1 MEARHRM
8 ARHSHAVVATL
19 VVLIVATA
27 CSGIEPIDVVTEEN
41 FRTLITLE
49 DDFEEL
55 LLRTQQINVDV
66 RDTKALVS
74 SADPNAVTDVEAW
87 YTMSFESLDRNKQM
101 LMSVIDF
108 ESGTGAIRHL
118 ETMRSNLPDFPIV
131 AIDPPVGDESFEIQ
145 VNEVGVGVLL
155 VFKKGDK
162 AVTLHTAQPDGDEP
176 LVSVE
181 GLEELARSVERKLR

>member
-1 MEARHRM
+1 MGRHRPG
-8 ARHSHAVVATL
+8 RAVVALLAVL
-19 VVLIVATA
+19 VVATA
-27 CSGIEPIDVVTEEN
+27 CSDVEPIDVVTEEN
-41 FRTLITLE
+41 FETLITLE

-74 SADPNAVTDVEAW
+74 SADSDAVTGVEAW
-87 YTMSFESLDRNKQM
+87 YTVAFESLDRNKQM

-108 ESGTGAIRHL
+108 ESGTGAMQHL
-118 ETMRSNLPDFPIV
+118 ETMRTNLPDYPV
-131 AIDPPVGDESFEIQ
+131 EAIDPPVGDESFEIH

-176 LVSVE
+176 LVDLE
-181 GLEELARSVERKLR
+181 GLVKLARNVERKLR

>member
-1 MEARHRM
+1 M